1 MRQPVEA
8 KGKVVC
14 PLLRC
19 LHMTH
24 ERAQMNAQTFGG
36 WLADWRSRSVA
47 LDERATMKVKGKEV
61 LSALE
66 VRAARDC
73 EHNGGS
79 GR

>member
-1 MRQPVEA
+1 
-8 KGKVVC
+8 
-14 PLLRC
+14 
-19 LHMTH
+19 
-24 ERAQMNAQTFGG
+24 MNAQTFGG